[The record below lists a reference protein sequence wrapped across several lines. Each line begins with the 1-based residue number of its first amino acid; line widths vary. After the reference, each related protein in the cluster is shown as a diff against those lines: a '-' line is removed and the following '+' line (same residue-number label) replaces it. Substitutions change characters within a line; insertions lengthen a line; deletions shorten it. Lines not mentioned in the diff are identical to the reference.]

1 MKKTLLLQHG
11 KKTVE
16 IIRRLA
22 LSFIAIALISILL
35 FILTGNTEVL
45 PQAFGALFMSIVVV
59 VVFNSNK
66 ECLEY
71 SPDDRIFFLKKLG
84 VSFKPEAP
92 SLSLYKE
99 KDSRYQNIKT
109 YLGVVM
115 TRENYKKVIDLISS
129 NGEFTSSMSSYR
141 IYPDEENERD
151 VFLYMIRN
159 LFEKND
165 QDAFYEANQIA
176 NELGLNLS
184 SSIVQPNHAY
194 AIKYIKGIKHKL

>member
-1 MKKTLLLQHG
+1 MKKTILLQHG

-35 FILTGNTEVL
+35 FILTGNTELL
-45 PQAFGALFMSIVVV
+45 PQAIGAFFMSAVVA

-71 SPDDRIFFLKKLG
+71 SPDDRMFFLKKLG

-92 SLSLYKE
+92 ALSLYKE

-109 YLGVVM
+109 YLGVIM
-115 TRENYKKVIDLISS
+115 TRENYKKVLDLISS

-159 LFEKND
+159 LFEKDD

-176 NELGLNLS
+176 NELGLTLS
-184 SSIVQPNHAY
+184 SSIAQPNHAY